1 MTTPTQIS
9 VLVLAYGGKF
19 VGSHVGFAQVEITD
33 AQGNVLASGLSN
45 QGLVTGTDGSGV
57 LALIMGQPY
66 PWGYPV
72 RADEAVQFAASL
84 MLPEPA
90 VLTFTATS
98 VADPRVSVSVSRTVL
113 PGVGLTGAMS
123 VVLVLQGLLAD
134 LSEPAAG
141 ASVQAGVPTPLT
153 AQVKMMCGC
162 LIENLF
168 WPAANFT
175 VQAEVIDNNGNLTV
189 VPLSYSGTPSYF
201 NGDYTFPAAGDYS
214 IGVTAV
220 EMNGNC
226 SSSLAPTTVTA
237 TL

>member
-1 MTTPTQIS
+1 MSVPTQIS
-9 VLVLAYGGKF
+9 VLVLAFGGKF
-19 VGSHVGFAQVEITD
+19 VGSHVGFANVEITD
-33 AQGNVLASGLSN
+33 AQGHVLASGLSN
-45 QGLVTGTDGSGV
+45 QGLVAGTDGSGV

-72 RADEAVQFAASL
+72 RADEAVEFAAPIAL
-84 MLPEPA
+84 TEPT

-113 PGVGLTGAMS
+113 PGVSLTGAMS

-134 LSEPAAG
+134 LTGPPAG
-141 ASVQAGVPTPLT
+141 ADVQAGVPVPLT

-175 VQAEVIDNNGNLTV
+175 VQAQITDSNGNTAT
-189 VPLSYSGTPSYF
+189 VPLTYSGNPSYF
-201 NGDYTFPAAGDYS
+201 TGDYTFPAAGNYA
-214 IGVTAV
+214 INVTAL

-226 SSSLAPTTVTA
+226 GSSPAPVVVTA
-237 TL
+237 T

>member
-1 MTTPTQIS
+1 MSTPTQIS
-9 VLVLAYGGKF
+9 VFVLAFGGKF
-19 VGSHVGFAQVEITD
+19 VGSHVGFANVAITD
-33 AQGNVLASGLSN
+33 AQGNTLASGISN
-45 QGLVTGTDGSGV
+45 QGLVAGTDGSGV

-72 RADEAVQFAASL
+72 RYDEAVQFSASI
-84 MLPEPA
+84 MLAEPT

-113 PGVGLTGAMS
+113 PGVPFTGASS

-134 LSEPAAG
+134 VSEPAAG
-141 ASVQAGVPTPLT
+141 ASIPAGASTT
-153 AQVKMMCGC
+153 IQAQVRMMCGC

-175 VQAEVIDNNGNLTV
+175 VQAEIIDSNGNLTA
-189 VPLSYSGTPSYF
+189 VPLSYSGSPSYF
-201 NGDYTFPAAGDYS
+201 TGSYTFPTAGAYQINVS
-214 IGVTAV
+214 AL

-226 SSSLAPTTVTA
+226 GASLAPTSVTVT
-237 TL
+237 

>member
-1 MTTPTQIS
+1 LSNPTQIS

-19 VGSHVGFAQVEITD
+19 VGSHVGFANVDITD
-33 AQGNVLASGLSN
+33 AQGNTLASGLSN
-45 QGLVTGTDGSGV
+45 QGLVAGTDGSGV

-72 RADEAVQFAASL
+72 RNDEAVQFAASV
-84 MLPEPA
+84 MLAEPT

-113 PGVGLTGAMS
+113 PSVGLTGAMS

-141 ASVQAGVPTPLT
+141 ASVQSGVAIPLT
-153 AQVKMMCGC
+153 AQVRMMCGC

-175 VQAEVIDNNGNLTV
+175 VLAEVIDSNGNVTP
-189 VPLSYSGTPSYF
+189 VPLSYSGNPSYF
-201 NGDYTFPAAGDYS
+201 TGDYTFPAAGDYS
-214 IGVTAV
+214 ISVTAI

-226 SSSLAPTTVTA
+226 GASLAPTPVSA
-237 TL
+237 T